1 MNVIRQIYVPH
12 VCTEFIVVFNI
23 CQFWCKQIYSTIVSM
38 NLALKLV
45 VNQHRFINLN
55 STKYRCRFG
64 FWERLAIIVN

>member
-1 MNVIRQIYVPH
+1 MILMCVQNSLSSPIFVSFGASRDSTNVG
-12 VCTEFIVVFNI
+12 
-23 CQFWCKQIYSTIVSM
+23 M